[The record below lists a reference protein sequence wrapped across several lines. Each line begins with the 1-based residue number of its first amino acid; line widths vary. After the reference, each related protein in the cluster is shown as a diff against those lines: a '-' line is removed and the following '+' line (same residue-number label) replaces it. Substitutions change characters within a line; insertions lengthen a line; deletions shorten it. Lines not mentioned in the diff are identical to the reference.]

1 MSKLLYNSAMRIGIF
16 DSGLGGLIITKAI
29 IKKLPKYNYVYLG
42 DTKRVPYGN
51 RSQKEILKFT
61 KEALTHLFKEDCK
74 LVIIACNTSSAKAL
88 RKIQQEFIPKHYPD
102 RKVLGV
108 IVPTIEAVATA
119 RDHQIR
125 AKKVGMIATSS
136 TVESHSYKKEIA
148 KINKS
153 IQVFEQAAPQL
164 VPFIEN
170 NTLSLADPALD
181 GYLKPLII
189 KKIDSLILGCTH
201 YPILKKQIQK
211 KLGPKVQIYSQED
224 IIPGKLQ
231 SYLKKHKEIDR
242 LLSKHATR
250 SFQVTALN
258 KNYQDIGKNLFGKKI
273 NFETVKY

>member
-1 MSKLLYNSAMRIGIF
+1 MRIGIF
-16 DSGLGGLIITKAI
+16 DSGLGGLIIAKAI
-29 IKKLPKYNYVYLG
+29 INKLPKYNYIYLG

-51 RSQKEILKFT
+51 RPQKDILKFT
-61 KEALTHLFKEDCK
+61 KAALAHLFSENCK

-88 RKIQQEFIPKHYPD
+88 RKIQRKFLPKYFPD

-108 IVPTIEAVATA
+108 IVPTIEAVAA
-119 RDHQIR
+119 ASGRHNK

-136 TVESHSYKKEIA
+136 TVQSHAYKKEIA

-170 NTLSLADPALD
+170 NTLNLTVSALD
-181 GYLKPLII
+181 KYLKPLLA

-211 KLGPKVQIYSQED
+211 KLGKKVKVYSQEE
-224 IIPGKLQ
+224 IIPDKLKT
-231 SYLKKHKEIDR
+231 YLKKHSEIETVLSIHGKKAFQLTVLNNSYKEI
-242 LLSKHATR
+242 S
-250 SFQVTALN
+250 
-258 KNYQDIGKNLFGKKI
+258 KNLFGKSI
-273 NFETVKY
+273 NFKVVKY